1 MFRSITVAS
10 TSPRAFRK
18 WAARRNFARALRME
32 SLEERRVMAYDTAV
46 LADGPVGY
54 YRLDELA
61 GPTIDNAVVGG
72 ADATAGV
79 DPTYG
84 VAGAFD
90 AGGNTAFDFDGVDDY
105 LALPDSVFGAYPNP
119 AASLSIEV
127 WFKTSSSG
135 VIFSQT
141 DAGATPGGAAPV
153 NGQVPALY
161 VGSDGKLYAS
171 TFWHN
176 SVTLVTESLNAV
188 DDGQWHHAV
197 VTYTG
202 STTPNSGVQ
211 RLYVD
216 GVLQD
221 TLTGLTQQ
229 FYNFTGDYDYF
240 LGTGHTG
247 GSWAATSGTWEFFAG
262 SLDEFA
268 VYNRA
273 ITAAEVS
280 DHYLQA
286 TAVTVDLDGNTVIT
300 GTGGDDRITLTTTTN
315 NGVQL
320 RINNTVINNITVA
333 PLMEL
338 IINGGD
344 GNDTI
349 FSAGANYPVTVNGGN
364 GNDYI
369 SAGATDDTLNG
380 DAGADRIF
388 GGDGLDTID
397 GGADNDSV
405 DGGAGNDILFGGL
418 GNDTLQ
424 GGLGNDTVSG
434 EDGLDTVS
442 GGAGNDI
449 LDGGGDNDLLDGGA
463 DNDVLYGANGNDKL
477 YAGTGNDIV
486 VGGDGADVVY
496 GGGGED
502 LVTGEDFPSSTAE
515 DIAADYA
522 LGWFSG
528 ANLPARIANVPSLV
542 GDLSDDAE
550 LDTLFG
556 DAGRDWFIYNP
567 LVDKAK
573 DFNATINNL
582 PNDEDELL

>member
-1 MFRSITVAS
+1 MFRSVKVMS
-10 TSPRAFRK
+10 TSPRALRK
-18 WAARRNFARALRME
+18 LAARRRFARALRME

-46 LADGPVGY
+46 LADGPTAY
-54 YRLDELA
+54 YRLDDL
-61 GPTIDNAVVGG
+61 VGSTT
-72 ADATAGV
+72 AAEEVAGV
-79 DPTYG
+79 DGAVENGPTFE
-84 VAGAFD
+84 VAGAFS
-90 AGGNTAFDFDGVDDY
+90 AGGNTALEFDGVDDY
-105 LALPDSVFGAYPNP
+105 ISIPDSVFGIYPNP
-119 AASLSIEV
+119 AASLSVEV
-127 WFKTSSSG
+127 WFKTTSSG
-135 VIFSQT
+135 VILSQT
-141 DAGATPGGAAPV
+141 NPGATPGGPNP

-171 TFWHN
+171 TFWHDAEE
-176 SVTLVTESLNAV
+176 LVTESIDTV
-188 DDGQWHHAV
+188 DDGEWHHAV

-221 TLTGLTQQ
+221 TLSGLTQQ

-240 LGTGHTG
+240 LGTGHTAG
-247 GSWAATSGTWEFFAG
+247 TDWPATIDTWEFFSG

-286 TAVTVDLDGNTVIT
+286 TAVSVDLDGNTVIN
-300 GTGGDDRITLTTTTN
+300 GTAGDDRITLTTTTN

-320 RINNTVINNITVA
+320 RINSTVINNITVA
-333 PLMEL
+333 TDKEL

-349 FSAGANYPVTVNGGN
+349 FAAGANYPVTVNGGN

-388 GGDGLDTID
+388 GGDGIDTID

-405 DGGAGNDILFGGL
+405 DGGLGNDIIFGGL

-434 EDGLDTVS
+434 EDGLDTLS

-449 LDGGGDNDLLDGGA
+449 LDGGADNDLLDGGA

-477 YAGTGNDIV
+477 YAGTGNDIA

-515 DIAADYA
+515 DIAAAYA

-528 ANLPARIANVPSLV
+528 ANLPARIANVPTLV
-542 GDLSDDAE
+542 GDLSDDGE

-556 DAGRDWFIYNP
+556 EGGRDWFIYNP